1 MDPVGSGWWSS
12 SSVPSRLRSGVCV
25 AKASRLVSPNNPPN
39 TALLCRFW
47 LMHFSHDEFRK
58 VCFWRRRSSGE
69 YEAARC
75 EEVDAECEKG
85 VPTSEEKPDVIPVQ
99 KSYTLPLQNVDS
111 KASIQYIDDDEKG
124 EELEPSS
131 KRTTLSSNSMRTRSL
146 PRGSRP
152 KYKAPDPPSEILK
165 NPVAEILKTN

>member
-1 MDPVGSGWWSS
+1 M
-12 SSVPSRLRSGVCV
+12 
-25 AKASRLVSPNNPPN
+25 
-39 TALLCRFW
+39 
-47 LMHFSHDEFRK
+47 
-58 VCFWRRRSSGE
+58 
-69 YEAARC
+69 
-75 EEVDAECEKG
+75 DAECEKG

-152 KYKAPDPPSEILK
+152 KYKAPDPRSEILK